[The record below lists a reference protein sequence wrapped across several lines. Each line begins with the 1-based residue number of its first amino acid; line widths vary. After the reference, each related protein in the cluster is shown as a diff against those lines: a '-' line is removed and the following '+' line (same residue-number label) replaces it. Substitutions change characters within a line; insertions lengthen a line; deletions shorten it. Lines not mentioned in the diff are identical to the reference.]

1 MKSKDKTANRK
12 RSNQFIIRLN
22 DQELDH
28 LNTLVAMAKLSRES
42 YIRMLINGVI
52 PRAAPSKELL
62 EMIRLLR
69 NIANN
74 INQIAK
80 QANTNGSIDVEMYKS
95 NYIQLQKQ
103 IDEIM
108 WMIREPTKME
118 EIWQLQKSGP

>member
-52 PRAAPSKELL
+52 PRAAPIKELL
-62 EMIRLLR
+62 ETIRLLH

-118 EIWQLQKSGP
+118 EIWRLQKSGP

>member
-28 LNTLVAMAKLSRES
+28 LNTLVAIAKLSRES

-52 PRAAPSKELL
+52 PRAAPIKELL
-62 EMIRLLR
+62 ETIRLLH

-95 NYIQLQKQ
+95 NYIQLQKH

>member
-52 PRAAPSKELL
+52 PRATPSKELL
-62 EMIRLLR
+62 ETKRLLR

-108 WMIREPTKME
+108 WMIRKPTKME

>member
-1 MKSKDKTANRK
+1 MKSKDKTVNRK

-62 EMIRLLR
+62 ETTKLLR

-74 INQIAK
+74 INQVARIA
-80 QANTNGSIDVEMYKS
+80 NRNGSLDTETYQS
-95 NYIQLQKQ
+95 NYADLLDTIDQ
-103 IDEIM
+103 IM
-108 WMIREPTKME
+108 LMMQAPVKME
-118 EIWQLQKSGP
+118 ELWQLPKYGQ

>member
-42 YIRMLINGVI
+42 YIRMLISGVI
-52 PRAAPSKELL
+52 PKAAPSKEML
-62 EMIRLLR
+62 ETTRLLR

-74 INQIAK
+74 INQVAK
-80 QANTNGSIDVEMYKS
+80 TANSNGSIDVETYKT
-95 NYIQLQKQ
+95 NYIELQKL

-108 WMIREPTKME
+108 LLIRAPTKME
-118 EIWQLQKSGP
+118 DIWQLPKSGQ

>member
-62 EMIRLLR
+62 ETTKLLR

-74 INQIAK
+74 INQVARIA
-80 QANTNGSIDVEMYKS
+80 NRNGSLDTETYQS
-95 NYIQLQKQ
+95 NYADLLDTIDQ
-103 IDEIM
+103 IM
-108 WMIREPTKME
+108 LMMQAPAKME
-118 EIWQLQKSGP
+118 ELWQLPKYGQ

>member
-1 MKSKDKTANRK
+1 MKSKNKTANRK
-12 RSNQFIIRLN
+12 RANQFIIRLN

-62 EMIRLLR
+62 ETTKLLR

-74 INQIAK
+74 INQVARIA
-80 QANTNGSIDVEMYKS
+80 NRNGSLDTETYQS
-95 NYIQLQKQ
+95 NYADLLDTIDQ
-103 IDEIM
+103 IM
-108 WMIREPTKME
+108 LMMQAPAKME
-118 EIWQLQKSGP
+118 ELWQLPKYGQ